1 MDKAELIKFADK
13 VIDKYKAAA
22 VDNLG
27 YIAIH
32 KYINVKDKRWAIDEE
47 CKALRCDFLKLLD
60 ADNESEAEYEKVA
73 DAYQNNIAPMTTIV
87 RESILD
93 WLGNMD
99 ADVIVWAIGEAV
111 KNNVRTWRY
120 DSGCRGKGARGNEK
134 ADIQARARGQE
145 KAEGNGRSS
154 EKMYRTAKGEREV
167 GQGYSGVEGQPDGG
181 GE

>member
-93 WLGNMD
+93 WLDNMD

-120 DSGCRGKGARGNEK
+120 IEAILRNHFNAGRTTLATVKSAGRPQSYSTEKDFEIYKSDVDHDALARVIEEK
-134 ADIQARARGQE
+134 LS
-145 KAEGNGRSS
+145 K
-154 EKMYRTAKGEREV
+154 
-167 GQGYSGVEGQPDGG
+167 
-181 GE
+181 